1 MKFIK
6 EAIPYIII
14 IVSVVLIRTF
24 IITPVRVDG
33 ESMLPSF
40 ENGEIVMLSK
50 IPREYKRMEVV
61 VFYHNDERL
70 IKRVIGLPGE
80 KVHIK
85 DNVIYINGE
94 AISDYDSNV
103 LTDDYNLDITIP
115 EGYYFLLGDNRY
127 GSLDSRIIGLV
138 SEEDIKGKIVFR
150 IFPFNKIQK
159 I

>member
-80 KVHIK
+80 KVSIK

-115 EGYYFLLGDNRY
+115 DGYYFLLGDNRY
-127 GSLDSRIIGLV
+127 GSLDSRIIGLI
-138 SEEDIKGKIVFR
+138 SKEDIKGKIVFR
-150 IFPFNKIQK
+150 IFPFNKIKK

>member
-50 IPREYKRMEVV
+50 IPREYKRLLGLLQ
-61 VFYHNDERL
+61 HND
-70 IKRVIGLPGE
+70 
-80 KVHIK
+80 H
-85 DNVIYINGE
+85 
-94 AISDYDSNV
+94 
-103 LTDDYNLDITIP
+103 
-115 EGYYFLLGDNRY
+115 LLQQGQGRRQGWGQARGCY
-127 GSLDSRIIGLV
+127 
-138 SEEDIKGKIVFR
+138 
-150 IFPFNKIQK
+150 
-159 I
+159 

>member
-127 GSLDSRIIGLV
+127 GSLDSRIIGLIGK
-138 SEEDIKGKIVFR
+138 EDIKGKIVFR
-150 IFPFNKIQK
+150 IFPFNKIKK